1 MRPDPSIQTVATA
14 AETERAATAAT
25 AGGAIV
31 LAAFA
36 VSGSDLMSFEPQA
49 AESSEFTAAAAVWIV
64 RYVEWDAER
73 PVLKT
78 KLIIDGPVESL
89 RRFVC
94 SPTLDGL
101 ACRVAI
107 IN

>member
-1 MRPDPSIQTVATA
+1 MTPSAPCGVARSPLANA
-14 AETERAATAAT
+14 A
-25 AGGAIV
+25 V
-31 LAAFA
+31 Y
-36 VSGSDLMSFEPQA
+36 SGSAWRFS
-49 AESSEFTAAAAVWIV
+49 AAAVWIV
-64 RYVEWDAER
+64 RYVEWDAQR

-78 KLIIDGPVESL
+78 KLLSDGPVKSL
-89 RRFVC
+89 SRFVC